1 MDNKYKN
8 VFNKIKTIL
17 NMDVD
22 KDETVE
28 VETKLEEVVEVVETE
43 VKLAEATLE
52 GGDKIYF
59 DGTLGV
65 DTAVFTDEA
74 LEVPVADG
82 DFVLENGDAFVVEGG
97 VVTTL
102 TPAEVEEE
110 PEEEALEVNDFE
122 LKYNDLLEVVTG
134 LKKQLEKFNKQEK
147 DMKLEIEKLSTE
159 PEVESIS
166 QKPMDVRPLTDVE
179 KRLETLE
186 AIRKLQG

>member
-82 DFVLENGDAFVVEGG
+82 DFILENGDTFVVEGG

>member
-82 DFVLENGDAFVVEGG
+82 DFVLENGDAFVVKNG